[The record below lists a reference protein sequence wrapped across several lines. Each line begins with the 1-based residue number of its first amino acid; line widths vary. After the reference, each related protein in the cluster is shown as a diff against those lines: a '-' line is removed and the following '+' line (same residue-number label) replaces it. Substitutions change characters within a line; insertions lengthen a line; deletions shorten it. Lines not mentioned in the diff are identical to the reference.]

1 MFFRQTIYNHA
12 NGAVEWV
19 DLRGLDH
26 YDSLAGQRIVPHFDS
41 SASGLYYNSH
51 ACSRDS
57 HSEQWRNLQRFI
69 GHEDSRYAR
78 SACQMKLKSRG
89 QGRTATETP
98 DQSTQDEASG
108 STTRPTPTTD
118 SASAASSSSAAACTA
133 SIKASVSA
141 ECHASAQAAV
151 QSVCQ
156 APAAQTGLG
165 AAANPTTSAASLRS
179 KVSAS
184 VLVFV
189 GSLAMLAWI

>member
-1 MFFRQTIYNHA
+1 MFFRQTIHGHA
-12 NGAVEWV
+12 NGAVERV

-26 YDSLAGQRIVPHFDS
+26 YDSLAGQRIVPHLDS
-41 SASGLYYNSH
+41 SGSGLYHDSH
-51 ACSRDS
+51 ARSRDG
-57 HSEQWRNLQRFI
+57 HSKRRRDLQHFVVH
-69 GHEDSRYAR
+69 GDSRYACL
-78 SACQMKLKSRG
+78 ACQTKSKSRG
-89 QGRTATETP
+89 QGRTATQTP
-98 DQSTQDEASG
+98 DQSSQDEASG
-108 STTRPTPTTD
+108 SATRPTPTLN

-141 ECHASAQAAV
+141 QCHASAQAAV

-156 APAAQTGLG
+156 ASAAQTGLG
-165 AAANPTTSAASLRS
+165 AAATLTTSAASLRS